1 MRLWPLAFLFRTVVC
16 VIGFSELYN
25 SALKSVV
32 ARDYI
37 GGISILR
44 LCVSLR
50 PRDFDALQLLGTLLV
65 ETQASQ
71 EGSAYLS
78 QAVEVNDGD
87 PGVWANYIEALRASG
102 LLQRAIDE
110 GTIALAKHPQS
121 AHVAYNL
128 AYSEE
133 TFQQLDMAVM
143 HYQLAVQLKP
153 DFESAYD
160 RCGNLFILREQ
171 FKEAGLFLTQAVQY
185 FPKVAMLHFRLG
197 VALLQQHRFEEAFQS
212 FLRAE
217 ERDSNNLDVQ
227 CNIGA
232 VHQSV
237 GHVELAL
244 ERYLRVLPHRP
255 SDAGLLNNLGE

>member
-217 ERDSNNLDVQ
+217 ERDPNNLDVQ